1 MDIEYFLTTSKW
13 QKEDKWNIGLMI
25 KHYIHHHN
33 IKNDYESYFYILNIK
48 SNANKSKDFLKRTV
62 KNLFSFET
70 GLFDY
75 LRKSF

>member
-1 MDIEYFLTTSKW
+1 
-13 QKEDKWNIGLMI
+13 MI
-25 KHYIHHHN
+25 LKIIMN
-33 IKNDYESYFYILNIK
+33 LILYTQYKINP
-48 SNANKSKDFLKRTV
+48 NKSKDFLKRTV